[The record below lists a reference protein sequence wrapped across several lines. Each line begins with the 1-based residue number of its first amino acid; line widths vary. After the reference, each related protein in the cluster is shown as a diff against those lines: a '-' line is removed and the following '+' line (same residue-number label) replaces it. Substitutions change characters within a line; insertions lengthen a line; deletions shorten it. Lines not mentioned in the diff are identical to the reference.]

1 MKNLKVFPFFIIAI
15 AIMAIST
22 ASVFIRII
30 QGEGI
35 PSLVIAT
42 YRMLLASLFIAPF
55 AVWKV
60 KSEIIRIKPREW
72 KLIILSG
79 FLLACH
85 FAFWIT
91 SLEYTSVASSV
102 VLVTTTPLWVVLFSP
117 ILLKEKITKGIY
129 LGLGMAFAGSVI
141 VVLSD
146 ICSFPFSF
154 LWIAVEHFLGGK
166 AILGN
171 LFALAGALFA
181 AGYLM
186 IGRKVREHLSL
197 LAYVFLV
204 YLISAIFLLLFTG
217 FTSTSLYVYNPF
229 NWIWLI
235 ALAVIPQLIGHSLF
249 NWALRFLST
258 AYVSIALLG
267 EPVGTVILAYLV
279 LKDKPTLFEVIG
291 GILILCGIYLA
302 SRVEKRVSPLAV

>member
-1 MKNLKVFPFFIIAI
+1 LILLVFFNCNKKWIIFNQKNINKKLTGI
-15 AIMAIST
+15 IST
-22 ASVFIRII
+22 HEESESLSIFHYCNCHYGHLNGICIHPHYSRGRHPFI
-30 QGEGI
+30 GDCYLSNVAGI
-35 PSLVIAT
+35 
-42 YRMLLASLFIAPF
+42 
-55 AVWKV
+55 
-60 KSEIIRIKPREW
+60 
-72 KLIILSG
+72 
-79 FLLACH
+79 LACH